1 MADKKVSISV
11 VIPCFNDGQFLPEA
25 LASVFAQEFP
35 ASEILIINDGS
46 TDRQTL
52 RLLRAIDAPNVR
64 VIHQDNRG
72 LGGARNTGIQSSKGR
87 YIYFLDA
94 DNVLHPDCLSK
105 LTLLMEENS
114 DAVAAACRIKIS
126 GGPMNGMEWAEPCN
140 PYWLLVHN
148 QWDAGIMLRKE
159 AVEKYNLYYDTTRR
173 CHGYE
178 DWELHIRLMRTG
190 KPILFYPG
198 PLYQYRVRWN
208 SLLSAAGKGYVEIL
222 DYIRDKH
229 HDLYVPRQL
238 ISLKRSHAPALIV
251 CCPLQEKVELE
262 RVLESQ
268 TFKDWQPSA
277 DFNGLW
283 DRSAGYKFYCSTIES
298 IQRLPTEALESA
310 IMALESNPRARHCVI
325 GVKQNKI
332 SWFAN
337 GGKND
342 ASQSVG
348 EPIAIIVRNT
358 FSEQNIQDILGTCEL
373 FVEFPDQ
380 RPDIRCEWDSAFLKF
395 SLDNIWKSRDI
406 LAVRKRLSVLGAK
419 LLGENI
425 HRRCL
430 SWYDHVYGRLV
441 SEGSLKFRA
450 TLRRHIGKRGEQV
463 LSKAVYGLFLMKPP
477 TEEDSFN
484 WEHLQS
490 SVMGSAPLYLK
501 ANRGDKINILI
512 VTSWFNEGGVEQ
524 IILDLCRLLD
534 PSRFKITIATTLP
547 SRQTWDYL
555 ARLTGASV
563 YHLADLLK
571 PTAIPKGLLHLILNQ
586 PADCLYIIHSRA
598 AYESLRLFKRIAP
611 WLSIIDRNEVVDPG
625 GGFPLLSAQAGNN
638 GINVRTVGH
647 KKLADYMATEYQLS
661 RNNLQVIHA
670 GTDIRRI
677 QNSLSQRRGRLHAM
691 CQVSPD
697 TPIVTFIGRFTTQK
711 RPEVFI
717 RSAAKCLE
725 MKPEC
730 NVHFA
735 MIGDGESRPAVEHL
749 FGGAGLDKRIHLLGA
764 HTNAID
770 LLADSTV
777 LMMPSAFEGL
787 ALVSYEAMSLGIP
800 QIFANVNGQSELITA
815 DTGILID
822 NGPGEDTRYAQACLE
837 LLSDP
842 ERRARMAT
850 AGKERIKTYFTAEN
864 AVKQYAEIFEEL
876 SELSRKRASEIP
888 HLRPP
893 HINPLHELA

>member
-1 MADKKVSISV
+1 MVDEKVSISV

-35 ASEILIINDGS
+35 ASETLIINDGS

-52 RLLRAIDAPNVR
+52 RLLRTIDAPNLR

-105 LTLLMEENS
+105 LTQLMEEHS

-126 GGPMNGMEWAEPCN
+126 GGPMNGMEWADPCN

-159 AVEKYNLYYDTTRR
+159 AVEKYNLFYDNTRR

-178 DWELHIRLMRTG
+178 DWEFHIRLARTG
-190 KPILFYPG
+190 KPILFYPA
-198 PLYQYRVRWN
+198 PLYQYRIRDN
-208 SLLSAAGKGYVEIL
+208 SLLGDARKHYVEIL
-222 DYIRDKH
+222 NYIRDKH
-229 HDLYVPRQL
+229 KDLYAAEQL
-238 ISLKRSHAPALIV
+238 ITFKRSHAPALILGGS
-251 CCPLQEKVELE
+251 PSKQIELE
-262 RVLESQ
+262 RELESQ
-268 TFKDWQPSA
+268 TFKDWGWFANS
-277 DFNGLW
+277 NGAV
-283 DRSAGYKFYCSTIES
+283 DPAPYKFYYSTIES
-298 IQRLPTEALESA
+298 IRRLPVEALESA
-310 IMALESNPRARHCVI
+310 IMALEANPRARHCLI
-325 GVKQNKI
+325 GVKQDTI
-332 SWFAN
+332 SWLAN
-337 GGKND
+337 RGKNLPTQHV
-342 ASQSVG
+342 A
-348 EPIAIIVRNT
+348 EPLAVVVRNK
-358 FSEQNIQDILGTCEL
+358 FAEHNIQDILSSCEL
-373 FVEFPDQ
+373 FIELPDQ
-380 RPDIRCEWDSAFLKF
+380 RPDIRSAWDSTHLKV
-395 SLDNIWKSRDI
+395 SDDILWNAKDI

-430 SWYDHVYGRLV
+430 SWYDHLYGRLV
-441 SEGSLKFRA
+441 SERSLKFRA
-450 TLRRHIGKRGEQV
+450 VLRRHIGKRGEQL

-490 SVMGSAPLYLK
+490 SVMGSAPLFLK
-501 ANRGDKINILI
+501 ANRGNKINILI

-534 PSRFKITIATTLP
+534 PSRFKVTIVTTLP
-547 SRQTWDYL
+547 SRHTWDYL
-555 ARLTGASV
+555 ARRRGAFV
-563 YHLADLLK
+563 YHLADLLN
-571 PTAIPKGLLHLILNQ
+571 PTAIAKGLLHLILNQ

-611 WLSIIDRNEVVDPG
+611 WLSITDRNEVVDPG

-661 RNNLQVIHA
+661 RNNLQVIYA
-670 GTDIRRI
+670 GTDMGRI
-677 QNSLSQRRGRLHAM
+677 QNSLSKRRGRLHAM

-717 RSAAKCLE
+717 RSVAKCLE
-725 MKPEC
+725 MKPESDA
-730 NVHFA
+730 HFA
-735 MIGDGESRPAVEHL
+735 MIGDGEFRSAVEHL
-749 FGGAGLDKRIHLLGA
+749 IEKAGLKKQIHLLGA
-764 HTNAID
+764 QTNAID

-777 LMMPSAFEGL
+777 FMMPSAYEGL
-787 ALVSYEAMSLGIP
+787 ALVSYEAMALGVP
-800 QIFANVNGQSELITA
+800 QIFANVNGQSELITS

-842 ERRARMAT
+842 ERRAHMAT

-864 AVKQYAEIFEEL
+864 AVKQYAGIFEEL
-876 SELSRKRASEIP
+876 AELSRKRASEIP

-893 HINPLHELA
+893 HINPLHQLA